1 MPVGHRGQGRGG
13 GDQAA
18 DVERPALGVG
28 HVLRVGVHRA
38 QPGEERDEHRHRVA
52 VPGEAVEEAGERI
65 GDALERPDLG
75 PPARALRGSR
85 QFAVQDQPGDVE
97 VGRASGELVDG
108 VAAVAEDALVAVD
121 VGDPADAGGGV
132 LERRVVGGESR
143 FFGVGAHLAE
153 PGGPDRS
160 VLDVEAIVCPGAAVG
175 EGQSPLIE
183 GAVSVCS
190 VVLDQGRA
198 ILSGTSR
205 ETDDGFDD
213 ASRNPGG
220 RCVMGRERFA
230 EVAIV
235 GGGVMGA
242 SIAAHLAERKV
253 GRVVV
258 FEREDALG
266 TGSTAKAAGG
276 VRLQFTTAANVAL
289 SRYSMEEIRNFRER
303 TGVDAD
309 FAQDGYLFLLNSE
322 EDLRR
327 FSETAV
333 VQRALGAPVEVIT
346 PEEAAR
352 ILPGIVTDDLV
363 GATFCGED
371 GVATPAALVAGY
383 GSLARRSGA
392 ELRRGCEVTS
402 VSVVAGGGFAFV
414 AGGERWECDW
424 LVNAAGPWAG
434 QVGALLGVEVPVS
447 PMRRQF
453 FTTEPLSWVPKK
465 MPLTIDWGTG
475 VYMHVHSGGMLIGN
489 SDPDESPG
497 FSQTPDL
504 DYLAGVW
511 EDAARRM
518 PRVEE
523 ASMKTLNAGLYEVSP
538 DHNAILGPVPE
549 IPRFVLANG
558 FSGHGM
564 QHSPAVGKAISEVIA
579 DGESRTLDISAFSVA
594 RFAVGTAVPEGNVI

>member
-1 MPVGHRGQGRGG
+1 MRG
-13 GDQAA
+13 
-18 DVERPALGVG
+18 
-28 HVLRVGVHRA
+28 
-38 QPGEERDEHRHRVA
+38 
-52 VPGEAVEEAGERI
+52 
-65 GDALERPDLG
+65 
-75 PPARALRGSR
+75 
-85 QFAVQDQPGDVE
+85 
-97 VGRASGELVDG
+97 
-108 VAAVAEDALVAVD
+108 
-121 VGDPADAGGGV
+121 
-132 LERRVVGGESR
+132 
-143 FFGVGAHLAE
+143 
-153 PGGPDRS
+153 
-160 VLDVEAIVCPGAAVG
+160 
-175 EGQSPLIE
+175 
-183 GAVSVCS
+183 
-190 VVLDQGRA
+190 
-198 ILSGTSR
+198 
-205 ETDDGFDD
+205 
-213 ASRNPGG
+213 
-220 RCVMGRERFA
+220 ERFA

-235 GGGVMGA
+235 GGGVIGA
-242 SIAAHLAERKV
+242 SIAAHLAERRV

-289 SRYSMEEIRNFRER
+289 SRYSMEEIRNFKER

-333 VQRALGAPVEVIT
+333 VQRALGAPVEIIT
-346 PEEAAR
+346 PEEAER
-352 ILPGIVTDDLV
+352 ILPGIRTDDLV

-383 GSLARRSGA
+383 GALARRSGA

-402 VSVVAGGGFAFV
+402 ASVAEGGGFAFV
-414 AGGERWECDW
+414 AGGERWECHW

-434 QVGALLGVEVPVS
+434 QVGALLGVDVPVS
-447 PMRRQF
+447 PVRRQF
-453 FTTEPLSWVPKK
+453 FTTEPLSWVPRK

-475 VYMHVHSGGMLIGN
+475 VYLHLHSGGMLIGR
-489 SDPDESPG
+489 SDPDEPPG

-511 EDAARRM
+511 EDAAHRL

-523 ASMKTLNAGLYEVSP
+523 ASMKTLTAGLYEVSP

-549 IPRFVLANG
+549 LPRFVLANG

-564 QHSPAVGKAISEVIA
+564 QHAPAVGRAISEVIA
-579 DGESRTLDISAFSVA
+579 DGASRTLDIAPFSVG
-594 RFAVGTAVPEGNVI
+594 RFAGGTGVPEANVI